1 MKKKDTKPDHKI
13 AYSEITALLAR
24 HADKMSAMEILA
36 IASNLVGKLL
46 AMQDQ
51 RTMTPQA
58 GLEMIMRNIEL
69 GNQEAIAELMNT
81 PTSGRPQ

>member
-1 MKKKDTKPDHKI
+1 MKKKDTTADHKI
-13 AYSEITALLAR
+13 ACSEITALLAR
-24 HADKMSAMEILA
+24 HADKMSAVEILA

-58 GLEMIMRNIEL
+58 GLEMIMLNIEL
-69 GNQEAIAELMNT
+69 GNKEAIAELINM
-81 PTSGRPQ
+81 PAAGGPQ